1 MPTGATQKRLA
12 DKVIVLGGGA
22 GGTGEQISLRLAA
35 EGATVVIGDI
45 NLAAAENLAERI
57 IADGGKA
64 EASRFDVTD
73 RAQVA
78 SLVEHAEAA
87 HGRLDGVH
95 MIASDP
101 GPILSDGDLLSLSIE
116 TWRASVE
123 GHLFTYAE
131 AARIAI
137 PLMQKNGG
145 GTIIFTSSAAG
156 RSAEVTRLA
165 YQTVK
170 ISIETMT
177 RHIAH
182 TYGKDGI
189 RCNTIC
195 YGLILTEMAQK
206 HLPQQFLDETMR
218 RMWSPRHGTPTDVC
232 GIAALLHSLEGEWI
246 NGQVIDV
253 NGGMLLRA

>member
-1 MPTGATQKRLA
+1 MRLA

-22 GGTGEQISLRLAA
+22 GGTGEKISLRLAA

-45 NLAAAENLAERI
+45 NLAAAENLTERI
-57 IADGGKA
+57 IAAGGKA
-64 EASRFDVTD
+64 EAVAFNVTD

-78 SLVEHAEAA
+78 SLVEHAASA

-101 GPILSDGDLLSLSIE
+101 GPILADADLLALPIE
-116 TWRASVE
+116 TWRAHVE

-137 PLMQKNGG
+137 PLMRNNGG
-145 GTIIFTSSAAG
+145 GSIIFTSSAAS
-156 RSAEVTRLA
+156 RSADVTRLA

-195 YGLILTEMAQK
+195 YGLILTEVALK
-206 HLPQQFLDETMR
+206 YLPQQFLDDTMR
-218 RMWSPRHGTPTDVC
+218 RIWSPRHGAPTDVC
-232 GIAALLHSLEGEWI
+232 GIAALLHSQEGEWI

-253 NGGMLLRA
+253 NGGSLLRA

>member
-1 MPTGATQKRLA
+1 M
-12 DKVIVLGGGA
+12 
-22 GGTGEQISLRLAA
+22 
-35 EGATVVIGDI
+35 IGDI
-45 NLAAAENLAERI
+45 NLAAAEALAKRI
-57 IADGGKA
+57 LAGGGKA
-64 EASRFDVTD
+64 EAYQFDVTD

-78 SLVEHAEAA
+78 SLVEHAASA

-95 MIASDP
+95 MIAADP
-101 GPILSDGDLLSLSIE
+101 APVIADANLLSLSIE
-116 TWRASVE
+116 TWRAAIE

-137 PLMQKNGG
+137 PLMRKTGG

-156 RSAEVTRLA
+156 RSADVTRLA

-170 ISIETMT
+170 TSIETMT
-177 RHIAH
+177 RHIAR

-206 HLPQQFLDETMR
+206 HLPQEFLDETMR
-218 RMWSPRHGTPTDVC
+218 RMWSPRHGTPKDVC
-232 GIAALLHSLEGEWI
+232 GIAALLHSSDGEWI